1 MENLERVNINNSVQ
15 WILVRGN
22 SAGPLVL
29 QVQAGP
35 GLPMIPE
42 ASTMQK
48 LHHLE
53 EQYLVAYWDQ
63 RACGKSF
70 DKNADPTT
78 INFSQLTDDVI
89 ACTEH
94 LLSKYKK
101 KKAIVIGYSI
111 GATVSLLAA
120 AKFSHLFSQ
129 LFLVGIDIDIPYANH
144 YALEFAMKKARVA
157 NNQKLINQVLELGR
171 TPILETKKFQQR
183 ARLLTDFGGIKTG
196 STYNQ
201 IMLSSMK
208 NMLFSNA
215 YRLKDIQKT
224 IQGME
229 FSQNALLPEMNSLN
243 LFNQLK
249 RVGVPVHFL
258 QGKLDVI
265 APYDMATKFY
275 NYLQAETK
283 TFTDFEHSAHLPQYE
298 EPGKFARFVKE
309 NIKP

>member
-1 MENLERVNINNSVQ
+1 
-15 WILVRGN
+15 
-22 SAGPLVL
+22 
-29 QVQAGP
+29 
-35 GLPMIPE
+35 
-42 ASTMQK
+42 
-48 LHHLE
+48 
-53 EQYLVAYWDQ
+53 
-63 RACGKSF
+63 
-70 DKNADPTT
+70 
-78 INFSQLTDDVI
+78 VI

-120 AKFSHLFSQ
+120 VKYNHLFSQ
-129 LFLVGIDIDIPYANH
+129 LFLVGIDIDIPYANE
-144 YALEFAMKKARVA
+144 YALEFAMKKATGA

-171 TPILETKKFQQR
+171 APILETKKFQQR
-183 ARLLTDFGGIKTG
+183 ARLLTDFGGIRTG

-201 IMLSSMK
+201 MLLSSMK

-283 TFTDFEHSAHLPQYE
+283 TFTDFECSAHSPQYE
-298 EPGKFARFVKE
+298 EPVKFARFVKE
-309 NIKP
+309 TIKV